1 MEKENKVKLIEDIIE
16 GIVCSS
22 VWGNEQSAN
31 PNVIAATAEMEGLLQ
46 AVRQFAPADL
56 MDDLEDSIYCYAGAY
71 ERASLLNS
79 LHIAD
84 ALRSVSV

>member
-1 MEKENKVKLIEDIIE
+1 
-16 GIVCSS
+16 
-22 VWGNEQSAN
+22 
-31 PNVIAATAEMEGLLQ
+31 MEGLLQ